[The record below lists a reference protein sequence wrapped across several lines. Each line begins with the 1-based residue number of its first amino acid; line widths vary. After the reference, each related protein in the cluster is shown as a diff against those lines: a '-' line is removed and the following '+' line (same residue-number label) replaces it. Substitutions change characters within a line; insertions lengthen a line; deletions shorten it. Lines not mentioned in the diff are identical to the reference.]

1 MGAPLR
7 EQLQEYLY
15 NRRLTLEENIVVVI
29 THDRVIHDNLK
40 KRVRNQTLCTCKL
53 FLLT

>member
-1 MGAPLR
+1 MVAPLR
-7 EQLQEYLY
+7 EQLHDYLN
-15 NRRLTLEENIVVVI
+15 NRRLTLEENVVVVI

-40 KRVRNQTLCTCKL
+40 RRIRNQTLCTCKL